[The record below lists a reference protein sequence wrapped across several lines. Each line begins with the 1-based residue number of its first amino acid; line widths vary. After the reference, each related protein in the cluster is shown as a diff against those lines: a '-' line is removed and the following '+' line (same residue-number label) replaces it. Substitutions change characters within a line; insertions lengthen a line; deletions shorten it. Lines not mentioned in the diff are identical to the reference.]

1 MTVANVLVDG
11 TSIPL
16 PFPASTA
23 VAIGD
28 LLWWDAT
35 NKLAKPAALVTPG
48 ASEAADQATFAPI
61 FCGIAGDVRLASET
75 DVGGIRRVV
84 TEGVFDADCVSGYTP
99 ALGDLVSV
107 TRNGGSA
114 LVSQMVTHTS
124 VTKTTAIG
132 VVIGIPTQTG
142 NASPWGAVQTKV
154 RVRFKA
160 QLCTDVAS
168 HP

>member
-1 MTVANVLVDG
+1 MTITNTLVDG

-16 PFPASTA
+16 PFPASQA
-23 VAIGD
+23 ISIGD

-35 NKLAKPAALVTPG
+35 NKLAKPASLVTPG

-61 FCGIAGDVRLASET
+61 FCGIAGDVRLATET
-75 DVGGIRRVV
+75 DAGGIRRVI
-84 TEGVFDADCVSGYTP
+84 TEGIFDADVVTGYTP

-114 LVSQMVTHTS
+114 LVNQVVTHTS

-142 NASPWGAVQTKV
+142 NSSPWGNVQTKV
-154 RVRFKA
+154 RVHFKA
-160 QLCTDVAS
+160 QLCSDVAS